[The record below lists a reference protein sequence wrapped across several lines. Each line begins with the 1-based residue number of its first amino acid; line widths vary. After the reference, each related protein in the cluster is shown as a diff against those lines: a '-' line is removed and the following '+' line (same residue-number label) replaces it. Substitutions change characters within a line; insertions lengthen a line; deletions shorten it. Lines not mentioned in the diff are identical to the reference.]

1 MLLILTGDVEIGKTT
16 WLTKAADA
24 LTAAGVR
31 CDGVLAPGVWQQCV
45 DGSLDKL
52 GIDNLLLPSREKIPF
67 ARRAD
72 LAQAEGAFDESAQS
86 AKAQL
91 KWHISDRA
99 IARVNA
105 HFDALMEE
113 NGCLAEDMCDAGAQ
127 AAMPSVKER
136 EIAPAPAPASAGA
149 TPSSDLGGNPDHSLR
164 FRPPSCRQSEPE
176 QRPGQRQRV
185 LIVDELGQL
194 ELLRGEGLTS
204 AVRILE
210 KGPCGIYA
218 HAILIARDRFGL
230 VDAAEQRFAAAWG
243 ESTRIAPTDDAW
255 ERWIAPLLP

>member
-24 LTAAGVR
+24 LTAADVR
-31 CDGVLAPGVWQQCV
+31 CDGVLAPGVWQRRA

-72 LAQAEGAFDESAQS
+72 LAQAEGVFDEGAQS

-91 KWHISDRA
+91 KWHISDCA
-99 IARVNA
+99 ILRVNA

-113 NGCLAEDMCDAGAQ
+113 NRRLVEAMRSKEAQ
-127 AAMPSVKER
+127 AAMLSDKECK
-136 EIAPAPAPASAGA
+136 IAAAAASAET
-149 TPSSDLGGNPDHSLR
+149 TPSSGLEAGIDPSLR
-164 FRPPSCRQSEPE
+164 SPLYSCRRADQE
-176 QRPGQRQRV
+176 RRQRI

-204 AVRILE
+204 AVRMLE

-230 VDAAEQRFAAAWG
+230 VEAAEQRFAAAWG
-243 ESTRIAPTDDAW
+243 GSVRIAPADADW
-255 ERWIAPLLP
+255 DRWIVPLIA

>member
-1 MLLILTGDVEIGKTT
+1 MLLVLTGDVEIGKTT

-24 LTAAGVR
+24 LAAAGVR
-31 CDGVLAPGVWQQCV
+31 CDGVLAPGLWQRRA
-45 DGSLDKL
+45 DDSLDKL
-52 GIDNLLLPSREKIPF
+52 GIDNLLLPSHEKIPF

-72 LAQAEGAFDESAQS
+72 LAQAEGVFDEGAQS

-113 NGCLAEDMCDAGAQ
+113 NGYLVENMRGVETQ
-127 AAMPSVKER
+127 AAMPSDKER
-136 EIAPAPAPASAGA
+136 GIAPAPASAET
-149 TPSSDLGGNPDHSLR
+149 TPSSDLAAGSDPSLR
-164 FRPPSCRQSEPE
+164 CQPPSCRQSEPE
-176 QRPGQRQRV
+176 QRPGQRQRI

-194 ELLRGEGLTS
+194 ELLRDEGLTS
-204 AVRILE
+204 AVRMLE

-230 VDAAEQRFAAAWG
+230 VEAAEQRFAASWG
-243 ESTRIAPTDDAW
+243 GSVRIAPTNDAW
-255 ERWIAPLLP
+255 EQWVAPLIA

>member
-16 WLTKAADA
+16 WLTKAVDA

-31 CDGVLAPGVWQQCV
+31 CDGVLAPGVWQRRA
-45 DGSLDKL
+45 DDSLDKL
-52 GIDNLLLPSREKIPF
+52 GIDNLLLPSHEKIPF

-72 LAQAEGAFDESAQS
+72 LAQAEGVFDEGAQS

-91 KWHISDRA
+91 KWHISDRT

-105 HFDALMEE
+105 HFDALMKE
-113 NGCLAEDMCDAGAQ
+113 NGCLVENMRGVEAQ
-127 AAMPSVKER
+127 AAMPSDKKR
-136 EIAPAPAPASAGA
+136 GIAPAPASADA
-149 TPSSDLGGNPDHSLR
+149 TPPSDLAAGSDPSLR
-164 FRPPSCRQSEPE
+164 CQPPSCRQSEPE
-176 QRPGQRQRV
+176 QQPGRRQRV

-194 ELLRGEGLTS
+194 ELLRGEGLSS
-204 AVRILE
+204 AVRMLE

-230 VDAAEQRFAAAWG
+230 VEAAEQRFAASWG
-243 ESTRIAPTDDAW
+243 GSVRIAPTDDAW
-255 ERWIAPLLP
+255 ERWVAPLTV